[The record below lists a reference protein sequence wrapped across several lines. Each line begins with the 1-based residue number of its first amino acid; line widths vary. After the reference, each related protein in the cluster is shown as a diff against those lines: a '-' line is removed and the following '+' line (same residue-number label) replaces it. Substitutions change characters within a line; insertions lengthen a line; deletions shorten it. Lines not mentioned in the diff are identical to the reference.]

1 VGLRARLDTEATG
14 KILYL
19 CWGVNPDS
27 PVCGHYKK
35 AKSAREMEMMQNTNT
50 MHEKNM
56 KQGKKMFNPEG

>member
-1 VGLRARLDTEATG
+1 VGLRARLDTKATG

-35 AKSAREMEMMQNTNT
+35 AKSAREMEMMQNTKT

-56 KQGKKMFNPEG
+56 K